1 MSIIVHRYTGAVIY
15 TSETADSIAAAV
27 IEAARG
33 KANLEGANLE
43 GANLEGAY
51 LRGANLEGANLR
63 GANLEGAY
71 LEGANLEGANLEGA
85 NLRGA
90 YLEGANLEGATVDR
104 WSSVIIGSKHVI
116 TAYSDRVEIGCHERT
131 YDSWLK
137 LYEDVGKR
145 EGYTPA
151 QIEEYGALIRKA
163 QAMAAIWM
171 GDAVAVWKSDAD
183 SSLKLEGL

>member
-51 LRGANLEGANLR
+51 LRGANLEGAYLR
-63 GANLEGAY
+63 
-71 LEGANLEGANLEGA
+71 
-85 NLRGA
+85 
-90 YLEGANLEGATVDR
+90 GANLEGATVDR